1 MNDKVS
7 ITWQVRLGAHLK
19 CDAAP
24 ALKLVRAWWA
34 VWHAALVV
42 EIVEAGGAGPVVVG
56 LAAAAQALT
65 VAALPVVC
73 AGQLALIWTHWER
86 ENNKGR
92 GELQL
97 LRAFPATKR
106 QKVLPTTSKK

>member
-34 VWHAALVV
+34 VWHAALIV
-42 EIVEAGGAGPVVVG
+42 EIVEADGAGPVAVG
-56 LAAAAQALT
+56 LAAATQTLA

-73 AGQLALIWTHWER
+73 TGQLALIWAH
-86 ENNKGR
+86 
-92 GELQL
+92 
-97 LRAFPATKR
+97 
-106 QKVLPTTSKK
+106 